1 MLIGTIAL
9 LFVVP
14 VFFVVFEYLQ
24 EKVRKP
30 KFEEA
35 DVQFQLEKE
44 RSNAERSAFNE

>member
-9 LFVVP
+9 LFMVP